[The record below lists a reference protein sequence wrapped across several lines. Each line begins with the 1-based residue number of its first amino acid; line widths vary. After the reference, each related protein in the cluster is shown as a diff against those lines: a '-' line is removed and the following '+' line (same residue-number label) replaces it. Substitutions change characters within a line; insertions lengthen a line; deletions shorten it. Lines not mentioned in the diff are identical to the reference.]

1 VLDHAQ
7 ASLDSSAVLLGETLD
22 FGDHA
27 AGDFTTL
34 LTRVHDRG
42 YDALQSRLALNG
54 GAIAGGAG
62 RFSIV
67 GGFSPTLIA
76 GVGQGYTI
84 AFDDNGATPDSTYD
98 ATLTF
103 TSADEPLPGAAAQ
116 PDLVVTLRAR
126 VTGGLVAVGDRI
138 TPAETRLLPPSPNP
152 LSRSSALRFDLARGG
167 RVRLEVFDLNGRRVA
182 LVADRAFDP
191 GRYRLDWNGRDD
203 GGARL
208 GAGLYFVRMSG
219 PGLAP
224 RSVRLAVVR

>member
-1 VLDHAQ
+1 V
-7 ASLDSSAVLLGETLD
+7 E
-22 FGDHA
+22 
-27 AGDFTTL
+27 
-34 LTRVHDRG
+34 DRE
-42 YDALQSRLALNG
+42 
-54 GAIAGGAG
+54 
-62 RFSIV
+62 
-67 GGFSPTLIA
+67 
-76 GVGQGYTI
+76 
-84 AFDDNGATPDSTYD
+84 DDIEPRG
-98 ATLTF
+98 
-103 TSADEPLPGAAAQ
+103 DEPAPESVAIDPESILLLPGGDTERTASFYY
-116 PDLVVTLRAR
+116 
-126 VTGGLVAVGDRI
+126 TGGLVAVGDRI

-167 RVRLEVFDLNGRRVA
+167 RVRLEVFDINGRRVA